1 MSLFGEQT
9 KPAVPAA
16 KPALLLN
23 DGEQQQSSPLL
34 EYWRIVNAKKWGIL
48 ALGVAVA
55 AVALVTTQAMRPTYR
70 ATAEVLIEANK
81 AKVLSIDEVYGGVGS
96 NREYFQT
103 QAEIMK
109 SREVALRAIKKL
121 KLWEHPDY
129 NPRLEKPPVHQP
141 LLDMLGMERKPQPQ
155 WNEDLL
161 AAAVYQQ
168 IALGKDLNI
177 QLVRL
182 SQLVNVSFDSTDA
195 KVAADFANAVGE
207 AYIENDRE
215 ARFKMTQQAS
225 DWLQNRTKALRESL
239 EASERKLQD
248 YRERMGVIRVDS
260 TNQFGTAK
268 LIEEVTQR
276 LVEARMRRAEAENA
290 YNQIK
295 NSKIQ
300 NLNSIPAVIRNP
312 LLLDAQRQLADAE
325 RKHADVSQRY
335 GPEHPRMVQS
345 QAELSAAQENLK
357 RQVTAIT
364 SSVTNDYEVARATE
378 RSLEATLGQAR
389 GGAQADNRKNFELA
403 VLEREVAS
411 NRQLYDMFVTRAKET
426 AASQDLQSSIGRV
439 VDYAEVPELPEA
451 PKKAQITLM
460 AFVLALLLGAATALL
475 RARLDNTLKLAGDVE
490 NKVKQPLLS
499 TFPMLDKKQRQ
510 QAATLSQQDPHTPF
524 AEAVRTAKTGV
535 LLSDIDQERRVL
547 VVTSSLAGEGKT
559 TTSCNL
565 ALSLSQ
571 NKRTLLIDADMR
583 RPSVAASL
591 GLDPHAA
598 GLSDLIA
605 GTKQLADVLQQL
617 PGSQV
622 DLISAGTLPPNPL
635 DLLLSR
641 RFDELLATLK
651 QQYDMIIIDSA
662 PCEMVSDAVAL
673 APKATGMIY
682 VVRAG
687 ETAAPLVV
695 KGTRRLQRAGGHL
708 LGIVLNGV
716 DLKQAERY
724 GDYGTYGQYY
734 GNYGAPAKK

>member
-1 MSLFGEQT
+1 MSLFGEET
-9 KPAVPAA
+9 KPQAQAA
-16 KPALLLN
+16 KPALLLQDN
-23 DGEQQQSSPLL
+23 DQQHTSPLL

-48 ALGVAVA
+48 ALGVAVG

-81 AKVLSIDEVYGGVGS
+81 AKVLSIDEVYGGVSS

-141 LLDMLGMERKPQPQ
+141 VLDMLGMERKPQPQ
-155 WNEDLL
+155 WNEELL
-161 AAAVYQQ
+161 AAAVYQR
-168 IALGKDLNI
+168 INKELNI
-177 QLVRL
+177 ELVRL

-225 DWLQNRTKALRESL
+225 DWLQNRTKSLREAL
-239 EASERKLQD
+239 ETSERKLQS
-248 YRERMGVIRVDS
+248 YRERAGVITVDAS
-260 TNQFGTAK
+260 NQFGTGK

-290 YNQIK
+290 YNQVRGGK
-295 NSKIQ
+295 VQDLGS
-300 NLNSIPAVIRNP
+300 LPAVVRNP
-312 LLLDAQRQLADAE
+312 LVADAKKQLAEAE
-325 RKHADVSQRY
+325 RKHAEMSQRY
-335 GPEHPRMVQS
+335 GPEHPRMVQAE
-345 QAELSAAQENLK
+345 AELQSARDSAK
-357 RQVTAIT
+357 RQINSIVA
-364 SSVTNDYEVARATE
+364 SVTNEYEVARATE

-389 GGAQADNRKNFELA
+389 GGAQTDNRKNFELA

-426 AASQDLQSSIGRV
+426 AASQDLQSSVGRI
-439 VDYAEVPELPEA
+439 VDMAEVPEKPVA
-451 PKKAQITLM
+451 PQKAQVTLM

-475 RARLDNTLKLAGDVE
+475 RARLDNTLKLPADVE
-490 NKVKQPLLS
+490 SKVKQPLLS
-499 TFPMLDKKQRQ
+499 TLPLLDKKQRQ
-510 QAATLSQQDPHTPF
+510 QAALLSQQDPHTPF

-547 VVTSSLAGEGKT
+547 LVTSSVAGEGKT

-641 RFDELLATLK
+641 RFDELLATLQ
-651 QQYDMIIIDSA
+651 QQYEIIIIDST

-673 APKATGMIY
+673 APKATGLIY

-708 LGIVLNGV
+708 LGIVLNGA

-734 GNYGAPAKK
+734 GTYGAPAKK

>member
-1 MSLFGEQT
+1 MSLFGKET
-9 KPAVPAA
+9 KPQAQAA
-16 KPALLLN
+16 KPALLLQDN
-23 DGEQQQSSPLL
+23 EQQHTSPLL

-48 ALGVAVA
+48 ALGVAVGV
-55 AVALVTTQAMRPTYR
+55 VALVTTQAMQPTYR

-103 QAEIMK
+103 QAEIIK

-121 KLWEHPDY
+121 KLWNHPDY
-129 NPRLEKPPVHQP
+129 NPRTKKPSLLQPVK
-141 LLDMLGMERKPQPQ
+141 DMLGMTLSQPPV
-155 WNEDLL
+155 WNEETL
-161 AAAVYQQ
+161 ANAIYQQ
-168 IALGKDLNI
+168 INENKDLSI
-177 QLVRL
+177 ELVRL
-182 SQLVNVSFDSTDA
+182 SQLVNISFDSSDP
-195 KVAADFANAVGE
+195 KIAAALANAIGE
-207 AYIENDRE
+207 AYIVNDRE

-225 DWLQNRTKALRESL
+225 DWLQERTKSLRETL
-239 EASERKLQD
+239 EISERKLQT
-248 YRERMGVIRVDS
+248 YRENAGVVTVNS
-260 TNQFGTAK
+260 SNQFGTGV
-268 LIEEVTQR
+268 LIQEVTQR
-276 LVEARMRRAEAENA
+276 LVDARMRRAEAENA

-295 NSKIQ
+295 NNKIQ

-312 LLLDAQRQLADAE
+312 LLLDAQRQLSDAE

-335 GPEHPRMVQS
+335 GPEHPRMVQA
-345 QAELSAAQENLK
+345 QAELSAAQDNLK
-357 RQVTAIT
+357 RQINAIIT
-364 SSVTNDYEVARATE
+364 SVTNDYEVARATE

-426 AASQDLQSSIGRV
+426 AASQDLQSSVGRI
-439 VDYAEVPELPEA
+439 VDMAEVPEKPVA
-451 PKKAQITLM
+451 PKKAQVTLM

-475 RARLDNTLKLAGDVE
+475 RARLDNTLKLPADVE
-490 NKVKQPLLS
+490 SKVKQPLLS
-499 TFPMLDKKQRQ
+499 TLPLLDKKQRQ
-510 QAATLSQQDPHTPF
+510 QAALLSQQDPHTPF

-547 VVTSSLAGEGKT
+547 LVTSSVAGEGKT

-617 PGSQV
+617 PNSQV

-641 RFDELLATLK
+641 RFDELLATLQ
-651 QQYDMIIIDSA
+651 QQYEMIIIDSA

-673 APKATGMIY
+673 APKATGLIY

-734 GNYGAPAKK
+734 GTYGAPAKK

>member
-1 MSLFGEQT
+1 MSLFGEET
-9 KPAVPAA
+9 KVITQPG
-16 KPALLLN
+16 KPSLLLN
-23 DGEQQQSSPLL
+23 AEEQQQTSPLL

-48 ALGVAVA
+48 TLGVAVA

-129 NPRLEKPPVHQP
+129 NPRLEKPPAHQP
-141 LLDMLGMERKPQPQ
+141 LLDLLGMERKPQPK
-155 WNEDLL
+155 WNEELL
-161 AAAVYQQ
+161 ANAVYQQ
-168 IALGKDLNI
+168 VEKKLSIE
-177 QLVRL
+177 LVRL

-195 KVAADFANAVGE
+195 KVAADFANALGE

-225 DWLQNRTKALRESL
+225 DWLQNRTKTLREAL
-239 EASERKLQD
+239 EASERKLQA
-248 YRERMGVIRVDS
+248 YRERAGVVTVNAS
-260 TNQFGTAK
+260 NQFGTGK

-290 YNQIK
+290 YNQIRGGK
-295 NSKIQ
+295 VQDLSS
-300 NLNSIPAVIRNP
+300 LPAVIRNP
-312 LLLDAQRQLADAE
+312 LVAEAKKQLAEAE
-325 RKHADVSQRY
+325 RKHAEVSQRY
-335 GPEHPRMVQS
+335 GPEHPRMVQAE
-345 QAELSAAQENLK
+345 AELQAARDSAK
-357 RQVTAIT
+357 RQINAIVA
-364 SSVTNDYEVARATE
+364 SVTNEYEVARATE

-426 AASQDLQSSIGRV
+426 AASQDLQSSVGRI
-439 VDYAEVPELPEA
+439 VDMAEVPEKPVA

-475 RARLDNTLKLAGDVE
+475 RARLDNTLKLPSDVE
-490 NKVKQPLLS
+490 SKVKQPLLS
-499 TFPMLDKKQRQ
+499 TFPLLEKKYRQ
-510 QAATLSQQDPHTPF
+510 QAATLSLQDPHTPF

-535 LLSDIDQERRVL
+535 LLSDIDQDRRVL
-547 VVTSSLAGEGKT
+547 LVTSSVAGEGKT

-605 GTKQLADVLQQL
+605 GTKQLADVLQKL
-617 PGSQV
+617 PNSQV

-651 QQYDMIIIDSA
+651 QQYEMIIIDSA

-673 APKATGMIY
+673 APKATGLIY

-687 ETAAPLVV
+687 ETAAPVVV

-708 LGIVLNGV
+708 LGVVLNGV

-734 GNYGAPAKK
+734 GNYGTPTKK

>member
-9 KPAVPAA
+9 KPAVQAA

-23 DGEQQQSSPLL
+23 DGEQQQTSPLL

-168 IALGKDLNI
+168 VNKSLNI
-177 QLVRL
+177 ELVRL

-225 DWLQNRTKALRESL
+225 DWLQNRTKTLRESL
-239 EASERKLQD
+239 EASERKLQA
-248 YRERMGVIRVDS
+248 YRERAGVITVEAS
-260 TNQFGTAK
+260 NQFGTGK

-290 YNQIK
+290 YNQIRGGK
-295 NSKIQ
+295 VQDLSS
-300 NLNSIPAVIRNP
+300 LPAVIRNP
-312 LLLDAQRQLADAE
+312 LVAEAKKQLADAE
-325 RKHADVSQRY
+325 RKHAEVSQRY
-335 GPEHPRMVQS
+335 GPEHPRMVQAE
-345 QAELSAAQENLK
+345 AELQAARDSAR
-357 RQVTAIT
+357 RQINAIVA
-364 SSVTNDYEVARATE
+364 SVTNEYEVARATE

-426 AASQDLQSSIGRV
+426 AASQDLQSSVGRI
-439 VDYAEVPELPEA
+439 VDMAEVPEKPVA

-499 TFPMLDKKQRQ
+499 TLPLLDKKQRQ

-583 RPSVAASL
+583 HPSVATAL

-651 QQYDMIIIDSA
+651 QQYEMIIIDSA

>member
-9 KPAVPAA
+9 KPAVPAG

-23 DGEQQQSSPLL
+23 DGEQQQTSPLL

-81 AKVLSIDEVYGGVGS
+81 AKVLSIDEVYGSVGS

-168 IALGKDLNI
+168 VNKSLNI
-177 QLVRL
+177 ELVRL

-225 DWLQNRTKALRESL
+225 DWLQNRTKTLRESL
-239 EASERKLQD
+239 EASERKLQA
-248 YRERMGVIRVDS
+248 YRERAGVITVEAS
-260 TNQFGTAK
+260 NQFGTGK

-290 YNQIK
+290 YNQIRGGK
-295 NSKIQ
+295 VQDLSS
-300 NLNSIPAVIRNP
+300 LPAVVRNP
-312 LLLDAQRQLADAE
+312 LVAEAKKQLADAE
-325 RKHADVSQRY
+325 RKHAEVSQRY
-335 GPEHPRMVQS
+335 GPEHPRMVQAE
-345 QAELSAAQENLK
+345 AELQAARDSAR
-357 RQVTAIT
+357 RQINAIVA
-364 SSVTNDYEVARATE
+364 SVTNEYEVARATE

-426 AASQDLQSSIGRV
+426 AASQDLQSSVGRI
-439 VDYAEVPELPEA
+439 VDMAEVPEKPVA
-451 PKKAQITLM
+451 PQKAQITLM

-499 TFPMLDKKQRQ
+499 TFPLLDKKQRQ
-510 QAATLSQQDPHTPF
+510 QAATLSQQEPHTPF

-583 RPSVAASL
+583 HLSVATAL

-651 QQYDMIIIDSA
+651 QQYEMIIIDSA